1 MSEVGKMSKSI
12 KGGGY
17 LFLALDIFNAGD
29 AIVNTKSEEKVRTT
43 VVESSKIAGGLG
55 AGAVV
60 SFIVVGLATG
70 GTGWV
75 ALGVV
80 AGVGALA
87 SWGFSE
93 GAGFGAGYIYDKV
106 SDKK

>member
-17 LFLALDIFNAGD
+17 LFLALDIYNAGD

-80 AGVGALA
+80 AGVGAQRLCGARARAATGAA
-87 SWGFSE
+87 S
-93 GAGFGAGYIYDKV
+93 
-106 SDKK
+106 

>member
-17 LFLALDIFNAGD
+17 LFLALDIYNGGD

-55 AGAVV
+55 
-60 SFIVVGLATG
+60 VGCSKFYCCRSCNRRNR
-70 GTGWV
+70 
-75 ALGVV
+75 LGC
-80 AGVGALA
+80 
-87 SWGFSE
+87 SKYCRWCWRFSKLE
-93 GAGFGAGYIYDKV
+93 I
-106 SDKK
+106 